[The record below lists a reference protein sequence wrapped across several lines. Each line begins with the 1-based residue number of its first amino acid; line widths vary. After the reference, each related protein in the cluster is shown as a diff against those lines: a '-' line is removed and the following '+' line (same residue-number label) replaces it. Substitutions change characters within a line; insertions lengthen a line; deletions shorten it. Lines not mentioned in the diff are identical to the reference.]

1 MIKTNKNRNVK
12 HVLLKLQKKKENKTK
27 QNTKSTKGIRK
38 IKFHHNFD
46 SKI

>member
-1 MIKTNKNRNVK
+1 MNKNRNVK
-12 HVLLKLQKKKENKTK
+12 RNVLLKLQKKKKKKEK

-38 IKFHHNFD
+38 IKFRHNFD